1 MKCYVESLKLK
12 KVNIMVV
19 NIIGMKLEAQ
29 TLKEYPINKDMAS
42 LDQIDMKDTWK
53 DTLSND
59 DDHQGVGFRFV

>member
-19 NIIGMKLEAQ
+19 NVVGMKLEAQ

-42 LDQIDMKDTWK
+42 LD
-53 DTLSND
+53 
-59 DDHQGVGFRFV
+59 